1 MHSRVSSYIESL
13 PAEQSMIA
21 AQVRKLL
28 WQQVFDIDE
37 RLSFNIPFYHYFGMF
52 CYINPIAGGIDVGF
66 CRGKDLLLAYPQ
78 LNIGKRKMVASL
90 PLYSLQD
97 IGSLQL
103 SALILGAAEWQKEC
117 YVQKKGFVVAGKK
130 RKS

>member
-1 MHSRVSSYIESL
+1 MNNRVSSYIESL
-13 PAEQSMIA
+13 PHEQSMIA

-52 CYINPIAGGIDVGF
+52 CYINTIPGGIDVGF

-78 LNIGKRKMVASL
+78 LQMGKRKMVASL

-97 IGSLQL
+97 IVSWQL
-103 SALILGAAEWQKEC
+103 PALILGAAEWQQEC
-117 YVQKKGFVVAGKK
+117 YQQKKGFVAAAKRRKK
-130 RKS
+130 